1 MKSYDTFSIEY
12 YLLKSWKNL
21 LFDRTVNLDNKGKYN
36 KKLHRFI
43 NYRQLLDLMLD
54 IDPELKLA
62 YELKESYTI
71 FNADSTLE
79 EASEKIEYFI
89 ETFTLANVPEYQEFT
104 NMLIKWKQ
112 EIINSFSL
120 YRGRRINNSVA
131 ESMNA
136 TIKDLISNTK
146 GIRNSERRKKR
157 IMYAVN
163 KTGFSLKG

>member
-1 MKSYDTFSIEY
+1 
-12 YLLKSWKNL
+12 
-21 LFDRTVNLDNKGKYN
+21 
-36 KKLHRFI
+36 
-43 NYRQLLDLMLD
+43 
-54 IDPELKLA
+54 
-62 YELKESYTI
+62 
-71 FNADSTLE
+71 
-79 EASEKIEYFI
+79 
-89 ETFTLANVPEYQEFT
+89 
-104 NMLIKWKQ
+104 MLIKWKQ